1 MLALDIAE
9 FLRTIATNCSEGLAW
24 LLGVLGTVGM
34 GTIIGAIV
42 AIIKSKI
49 QSKSLINS
57 VNTANKE
64 NYDYIMSLMKEF
76 EEKIN
81 NSNDATKETVSTYG
95 KDNAIISE
103 LLLMLA
109 SKLGFSNEEI
119 VKIANK
125 YKELPKA
132 DNDVATN
139 IISQVE
145 EENKQVEYDRIQKE
159 QEELKSKKDINTAL
173 ESLKTTDTTN
183 LSKDNKTSQNALKI
197 ML

>member
-24 LLGVLGTVGM
+24 LLGILGTVGM

-49 QSKSLINS
+49 QSKNLINS

-64 NYDYIMSLMKEF
+64 NYNYIMSLMKEF

-139 IISQVE
+139 LICQVE
-145 EENKQVEYDRIQKE
+145 EENKQVENDRVRKK
-159 QEELKSKKDINTAL
+159 QEELKSKEAINTAL
-173 ESLKTTDTTN
+173 ESLKSTDTTN
-183 LSKDNKTSQNALKI
+183 LSKDNKTSQNDLKI
-197 ML
+197 VL

>member
-24 LLGVLGTVGM
+24 LLGILGTVGM

-49 QSKSLINS
+49 QSKNLINS

-132 DNDVATN
+132 DHDVATN
-139 IISQVE
+139 LISQVE
-145 EENKQVEYDRIQKE
+145 EENKQVEYERIQKK
-159 QEELKSKKDINTAL
+159 QEELKSKEDINTAL
-173 ESLKTTDTTN
+173 ESLKSTDTTN
-183 LSKDNKTSQNALKI
+183 LSKDNKKSQNDLKI
-197 ML
+197 VL

>member
-24 LLGVLGTVGM
+24 LLGILGTVGM
-34 GTIIGAIV
+34 GTIIGAV
-42 AIIKSKI
+42 VTIIKSKI
-49 QSKSLINS
+49 QSKNLINS

-119 VKIANK
+119 VNIANK

>member
-24 LLGVLGTVGM
+24 LLGILGTVGM
-34 GTIIGAIV
+34 GTIIGAV
-42 AIIKSKI
+42 VTIIKSKI
-49 QSKSLINS
+49 QSKNLINS

>member
-24 LLGVLGTVGM
+24 LLGILGTVGM
-34 GTIIGAIV
+34 GTIIGAV
-42 AIIKSKI
+42 VTIIKSKI
-49 QSKSLINS
+49 QSKTLINS

-64 NYDYIMSLMKEF
+64 NYDYIMNLMKEF

-132 DNDVATN
+132 DNGVATN

-159 QEELKSKKDINTAL
+159 QEELKSKEDINTAL

>member
-24 LLGVLGTVGM
+24 LLGILGTVGM

-49 QSKSLINS
+49 QSKNLINS

-64 NYDYIMSLMKEF
+64 NYDYIKSLMKEF

-132 DNDVATN
+132 DHDVATN
-139 IISQVE
+139 LISQVE
-145 EENKQVEYDRIQKE
+145 EENKQVEYERIQKK
-159 QEELKSKKDINTAL
+159 QEELKSKEDINTAL

-183 LSKDNKTSQNALKI
+183 LSKDNKKSQNDLKI
-197 ML
+197 VL

>member
-24 LLGVLGTVGM
+24 LLGILGTVGM
-34 GTIIGAIV
+34 GTIIGAV
-42 AIIKSKI
+42 VTIIKSKI
-49 QSKSLINS
+49 QSKNLINS

-159 QEELKSKKDINTAL
+159 QEELKSKEDINTAL

>member
-24 LLGVLGTVGM
+24 LLGILGTVGM
-34 GTIIGAIV
+34 GTIIGAV
-42 AIIKSKI
+42 VTIIKSKI
-49 QSKSLINS
+49 QSKNLINS

-159 QEELKSKKDINTAL
+159 QEELKSKEDINTAL
-173 ESLKTTDTTN
+173 ESLKTKDTTN